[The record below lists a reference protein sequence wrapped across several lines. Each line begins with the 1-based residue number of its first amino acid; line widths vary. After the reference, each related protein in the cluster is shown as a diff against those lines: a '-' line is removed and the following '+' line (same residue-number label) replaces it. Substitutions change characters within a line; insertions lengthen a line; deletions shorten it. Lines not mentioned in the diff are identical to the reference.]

1 LASLSQRI
9 NSRFV
14 RELAAEVGFQLA
26 GVSRAD
32 IVPDF
37 DRFRG
42 WVDRGLAGEM
52 GYLTDH
58 RADRRST
65 LDHLLPGVKSVI
77 AVGRLCNEPRDGWM
91 ARYSEGE
98 DYHVSMR
105 RDLERLGAR
114 LAEYAPHEW
123 RACVDTAPI
132 LERSLAKQSGLGWI
146 GKNTCII
153 NQKLG
158 SFFLLGELLTTL
170 DLESDP
176 VLDAPPPDR
185 CGTCTRCIDACP
197 TVAIVPSPD
206 GRFELDA
213 RRCISYFT
221 IELRGSI
228 PEEHR
233 APTGGHVFGCDICQ
247 AVCPWNRHQT
257 ASDQPAPLAELADLT
272 AQEFRA
278 RFRGTALSRMK
289 YSGFLRNIAVAMG
302 NAGDEQ
308 FREPLNRMA
317 ASEDSMV
324 AEHARWALGRLD
336 ALKLLSND

>member
-1 LASLSQRI
+1 
-9 NSRFV
+9 
-14 RELAAEVGFQLA
+14 
-26 GVSRAD
+26 
-32 IVPDF
+32 
-37 DRFRG
+37 
-42 WVDRGLAGEM
+42 M

-65 LDHLLPGVKSVI
+65 LDHLLSGVKSVI
-77 AVGRLCNEPRDGWM
+77 SVGRLCPEPREGWM

-98 DYHVSMR
+98 DYHLTMR
-105 RDLERLGAR
+105 RDLEALGAR
-114 LAEYAPHEW
+114 LAERLPHQW

-170 DLESDP
+170 DLETDP
-176 VLDAPPPDR
+176 VLDVPAPDR

-206 GRFELDA
+206 GRFEIDA

-221 IELRGSI
+221 IELRGAI

-247 AVCPWNRHQT
+247 DVCPWNRKAPAT
-257 ASDQPAPLAELADLT
+257 VAEEFQPREGLVNPGLEWLAAMQPDK
-272 AQEFRA
+272 FRKV
-278 RFRGTALSRMK
+278 FRGSPVRRTKLS
-289 YSGFLRNIAVAMG
+289 GLRRNAVIAMG
-302 NAGDEQ
+302 NSRSVKFLPTLRVLSQD
-308 FREPLNRMA
+308 PD
-317 ASEDSMV
+317 ASV
-324 AEHARWALGRLD
+324 AEHARWALAQLEMSAAETASR
-336 ALKLLSND
+336 